1 MKSMLRSEIMLGL
14 VEFSLLELLREFCRR
29 FDWLNHAVR
38 LNIKRCSWPEFQRAH
53 AVWQQPIFH
62 ALSILAGADFAFV
75 ICEFAPCSLALEEE
89 AALSAS
95 EEFT

>member
-1 MKSMLRSEIMLGL
+1 LKRMLRSEIVLEL

-29 FDWLNHAVR
+29 FDRLDHAVR
-38 LNIKRCSWPEFQRAH
+38 LNIKRCSRPELQRAH

-62 ALSILAGADFAFV
+62 ALSILARADFAFV
-75 ICEFAPCSLALEEE
+75 ICESAPRSLALEEE

>member
-1 MKSMLRSEIMLGL
+1 MLRSEIMLEL

-29 FDWLNHAVR
+29 FDWLDHAVG
-38 LNIKRCSWPEFQRAH
+38 LHIKRCSRPNLQCAH
-53 AVWQQPIFH
+53 AVWQQLIFH

-75 ICEFAPCSLALEEE
+75 ICEFAPCGFALEEE
-89 AALSAS
+89 AVLSAS

>member
-1 MKSMLRSEIMLGL
+1 MLRSETMLEL
-14 VEFSLLELLREFCRR
+14 VKLSLLELLREFCRR
-29 FDWLNHAVR
+29 FDRLNHTVR
-38 LNIKRCSWPEFQRAH
+38 LNFERCSRPELQRAH

-89 AALSAS
+89 AALPAS

>member
-1 MKSMLRSEIMLGL
+1 MLRSEIVLEL
-14 VEFSLLELLREFCRR
+14 VEFSLLEFLREFCRR

-38 LNIKRCSWPEFQRAH
+38 LNIKRCSWPEPQCAH

-89 AALSAS
+89 AALFAS